1 MKTLIYA
8 IRIITR
14 MKAYSLICV
23 LGLVISLA
31 GTATLVRYI
40 HQELTVDHYLE
51 DLDRTFWLTAHIGPQ
66 KSIRL
71 MDNRNWNRESHFV
84 DPLNHPSI
92 ESYANF
98 TVLPKGEITKDNYR
112 FAVRAIAI
120 DSTFLQLM
128 PREALIGMTDRIAPT
143 GVILS
148 EELATRMFG
157 KEDPIGREL
166 TFGGKN
172 VTVGGVMKTPST
184 KVSLDYDVIVSKT
197 LQREWVG
204 TGNASP
210 ICLVRLHRPE
220 DLETINAWQPAQKL
234 SMFGDNEIKYQLFP
248 LKDSYTHKDVLTHK
262 EMFPK
267 GDPSGIYIL
276 IFVAVLLF
284 SIGLLNYLNL
294 YMVIMQ
300 KRGIEFG
307 IKKVFGA
314 SRWAFFKQLYTENFL
329 LSAATLLFVG
339 MIIEITDKILVS
351 VLDIPL
357 HKNVTFDTLLYLSIL
372 FVFPFI
378 TMLYPYF
385 RHVYSRPVSSI
396 KGIRQGGGS
405 PLSRSLFLT
414 VQYVITFGLIVVS
427 IYFAKQLH
435 EVLNADLGFNTKNI
449 IRCMLIPAENGDNV
463 IHSMEEWEKEKERD
477 RRNAAHIVHTLN
489 SCPDIVA
496 WSPNDRFWD
505 SNTSV
510 RPIAK
515 KAGTDD
521 EFVEGDDHDLSVADF
536 SLFDIQVVEGR
547 AWKEDDNWEDYNLII
562 NESAKKAMGIT
573 DIHTDMIQTK
583 NRLWTSSQTDR
594 NYNPPHRIVGV
605 IKDIRTD
612 HLSKAVQPMIY
623 SYYQIYGDYFHPG
636 RYFLVRYQPGK
647 QQEVLKLLTNL
658 RNEVAGEGEF
668 EYSFLEDEIA
678 KRYENDRRIVRIYLT
693 FAALAIAV
701 SCLGLFG
708 LSLFEIRLRYREIAL
723 RKVHGAKVTDIVRLL
738 LKRYLILLGVSAL
751 IAFPIA
757 IFFIQK
763 YMEGYA
769 YRTPLSGWIFLLA
782 LLIVAFISGSVLF
795 WQIRKAANI
804 DPATVMKT
812 E

>member
-8 IRIITR
+8 ARIVTR

-23 LGLVISLA
+23 LGLIISLA

-197 LQREWVG
+197 LQREWIG

-284 SIGLLNYLNL
+284 SIGVLNYLNL

-351 VLDIPL
+351 VLGIPL
-357 HKNVTFDTLLYLSIL
+357 HKDVTFDTLLYLSIL

-521 EFVEGDDHDLSVADF
+521 EFVEGDNHDLSVADF

-723 RKVHGAKVTDIVRLL
+723 RKVHGAKVSDIVRLL

-757 IFFIQK
+757 VFFIQK

-795 WQIRKAANI
+795 WQIRKAASIN
-804 DPATVMKT
+804 PAIVMKS

>member
-14 MKAYSLICV
+14 MKAYSIICV

-521 EFVEGDDHDLSVADF
+521 EFVEGDNHDLSVADF

-562 NESAKKAMGIT
+562 NESAKKVMGIT

-723 RKVHGAKVTDIVRLL
+723 RKVHGAKVSDIVRLL

-757 IFFIQK
+757 VFFIQK

-795 WQIRKAANI
+795 WQIRKAASINTAI
-804 DPATVMKT
+804 VMKS